1 MNKGQ
6 ARPGAIARRS
16 LGAFGMTMMAAGH
29 ARAQSS
35 QHERVVVPF
44 GPGGTSDILARLVVA
59 SINRATGRT
68 MIVENRPGAGASI
81 GADAVARSAPDGR
94 TALLMDIGA
103 LAVGPNLLP
112 NFPFNVATD
121 LMPVT
126 MLTFTP
132 YVVAVHPSLPVRTAQ
147 DLVAFARRSPDRLTA
162 SNSGAGA
169 LTHLTSVVLTKAWG
183 AAGATQVPYR
193 GSGPSIAAVVS
204 GEVAMTAST
213 IDVMKPFL
221 ESGALRGV
229 AVSGAAR
236 VAAMP
241 DMPTFAELGWPM
253 PEVGS
258 WQGVL
263 TQGRTPDDV
272 RDRLEKEYL
281 AAMQDPA
288 VVQRVNGL
296 GAMVHARGGDHLRA
310 TLRAQA
316 EEYGRI
322 IRENGIRLE

>member
-1 MNKGQ
+1 MTKGQ
-6 ARPGAIARRS
+6 ERLGQVTRRS
-16 LGAFGMTMMAAGH
+16 FAALGMSMVAAGQAH
-29 ARAQSS
+29 AQSG

-59 SINRATGRT
+59 SVNKATGRT

-81 GADAVARSAPDGR
+81 GSDAVARSAPDGR
-94 TALLMDIGA
+94 TMLLLDIGA

-121 LMPVT
+121 LLPVT

-147 DLVAFARRSPDRLTA
+147 ELVAFARQSPDRLTA

-183 AAGATQVPYR
+183 APGATQVPYR

-221 ESGALRGV
+221 ESGALRGL
-229 AVSGAAR
+229 AVSGPTR
-236 VAAMP
+236 VASMP

-263 TQGRTPDDV
+263 TQGRTPAEI
-272 RDRLEKEYL
+272 RDRQEREFL

-288 VVQRVNGL
+288 VVERVNGL
-296 GAMVHARGGDHLRA
+296 GAVVRAQGSEHLRE

-316 EEYGRI
+316 EEYGRV
-322 IRENGIRLE
+322 IRDNGIRLE